1 MMIFVFLTLLIL
13 PTIVSS
19 NKLLFILK
27 QSVNLPALLELKNII
42 FNRHM
47 LIPTISLK
55 SVADLDL
62 DSLESLGI
70 KYLVFD
76 KDNTLSLPYGE
87 EIHPS
92 LDNKMNEIK
101 SHNLYKNSAAI
112 LSNSAGSSDDEDYKD
127 AIKCEDGF
135 GIPVIRHK
143 VKKPGCVKE
152 VIDHFSGTSTTTNE
166 SRSINNNNSNGS
178 ISRQKIKNEEICV
191 VGDRL
196 LTDVVFGNQNNMK
209 TVLVKP
215 LSIIKDHPVAVLI
228 RFFERNILLP
238 LMRLFT

>member
-1 MMIFVFLTLLIL
+1 MRFIFLIL
-13 PTIVSS
+13 LLPIIVSS

-27 QSVNLPALLELKNII
+27 QSVNFPALLELKNII
-42 FNRHM
+42 FNRRM

-76 KDNTLSLPYGE
+76 KDNTLSVPYGE
-87 EIHPS
+87 KIHPS

-101 SHNLYKNSAAI
+101 SHNIYKNSAAI
-112 LSNSAGSSDDEDYKD
+112 LSNSVGSSDDEDYKD
-127 AIKCEDGF
+127 AVKCEDVF

-143 VKKPGCVKE
+143 TKKPGCVNE
-152 VIDHFSGTSTTTNE
+152 VIHHFS
-166 SRSINNNNSNGS
+166 NNSSNN
-178 ISRQKIKNEEICV
+178 KIKSEEICM

-196 LTDVVFGNQNNMK
+196 LTDIVFGNRNNMK

-215 LSIIKDHPVAVLI
+215 LSVVKDHPIAILI
-228 RFFERNILLP
+228 RFVERKILLP
-238 LMRLFT
+238 LMRMFS